1 MSATTNALNVG
12 AAALPLVGPPKIV
25 FAVLVVVLSKSSFFG
40 LFVHFLAQTHFK
52 ILCVQKKVF
61 LESQCP

>member
-25 FAVLVVVLSKSSFFG
+25 FAVLVVVLSKNAPEPPTVIIEDASPEPLS
-40 LFVHFLAQTHFK
+40 
-52 ILCVQKKVF
+52 
-61 LESQCP
+61 PNP